1 MKMVIIMLFKRV
13 ISALIIFLIIA
24 LFIFLGSFP
33 FFIFVATLSILATNE
48 FANLLPLD
56 YKKNKFFLV
65 ILNLVIVLFT
75 YLSSNNYLNLS
86 IGFFIALI
94 FSILIIYHILK
105 NSYHKIIY
113 NLGINILG
121 LVYIGG
127 GMSFFILLRNID
139 VSTIHETI
147 PIWLAL
153 ISTWTTDIGA
163 FFTGKLFGKKPLASK
178 ISPNK
183 TIEGALGGIILNLII
198 INIFVFSINLFSF
211 HWIIYGILSA
221 IFAIFG
227 DLFESS
233 IKRDMDIK
241 DTGNLIPGHG
251 GILDRFD
258 SLIFTSVFTYYFI
271 IFMF

>member
-24 LFIFLGSFP
+24 LFIFLGSYP

-48 FANLLPLD
+48 FANLLPLE
-56 YKKNKFFLV
+56 YKKDKLFLI
-65 ILNLVIVLFT
+65 ILNLLIVLFT
-75 YLSSNNYLNLS
+75 YLSSNNYLDLS
-86 IGFFIALI
+86 IGFFITSL
-94 FSILIIYHILK
+94 FFILIIYHIFK

-113 NLGINILG
+113 NLGVNILG
-121 LVYIGG
+121 LIYIGG

-139 VSTIHETI
+139 ISNFHGTI

-163 FFTGKLFGKKPLASK
+163 FFTGKKFGKRPLASK

-183 TIEGALGGIILNLII
+183 TIEGALGGIVLNFII
-198 INIFVFSINLFSF
+198 INIFVIFIKLFSY

-233 IKRDMDIK
+233 IKRDMEIK

-258 SLIFTSVFTYYFI
+258 SLIFTGVFTYYFI